1 MQALDV
7 EPVIGLRHCRRFRV
21 SAAWVLQISHHL
33 AVFRESHHMAVG
45 FAFLTGKGVVQIAAA
60 EIPVG

>member
-1 MQALDV
+1 MSREYFGVQALDV
-7 EPVIGLRHCRRFRV
+7 EPVIGLRHCRCFRV

-33 AVFRESHHMAVG
+33 AVFRESHHMA
-45 FAFLTGKGVVQIAAA
+45 AA